1 MRPALLAVATATVF
15 AGVALAGPAGAAP
28 VPRAGAGCW
37 ATEDGGA
44 LENSQTYGPRG
55 EVLLCVKTAS
65 ESQWQP
71 LDGVQRPVDTW
82 YTYGPP
88 QTLAATYILPA
99 DSWVSASGTPSEVC
113 TAVQT
118 PAGGGPPV
126 THTNDTGY
134 YRDFAVIPD
143 LATMTLSGNCNWRKA
158 WDRAP
163 G

>member
-1 MRPALLAVATATVF
+1 MRPALAAVTTATV
-15 AGVALAGPAGAAP
+15 VAAMAWAGPAGASP
-28 VPRAGAGCW
+28 IPSAGAGCW

-44 LENSQTYGPRG
+44 LQDSQTFGPQG
-55 EVLLCVKTAS
+55 EVLLCVKTETGS
-65 ESQWQP
+65 EWQP
-71 LDGVQRPVDTW
+71 LAGLRKPVETW

-88 QTLAATYILPA
+88 QTLAGADVLPA
-99 DSWVSASGTPSEVC
+99 VSWVSASGNPAVVC

-118 PAGGGPPV
+118 PTGGGAPV

-134 YRDFAVIPD
+134 YRDFRVIPD
-143 LATMTLSGNCNWRKA
+143 LATITFSGNCNWRKA

>member
-1 MRPALLAVATATVF
+1 MVAAGVMAAMSTPAL
-15 AGVALAGPAGAAP
+15 AGAAP
-28 VPRAGAGCW
+28 VPQAGAGCW

-44 LENSQTYGPRG
+44 LENSQTFGAQG
-55 EVLLCVKTAS
+55 EVLVCIKTAS
-65 ESQWQP
+65 GSEWQK
-71 LDGVQRPVDTW
+71 LDGMRQPVDSW

-88 QTLAATYILPA
+88 QTLPAADVLPA
-99 DSWVSASGTPSEVC
+99 NSWVSASGTPSEVC

-118 PAGGGPPV
+118 PAGVGAPV

-143 LATMTLSGNCNWRKA
+143 LASITFSGTCNWRKA
-158 WDRAP
+158 WERAP